1 MVKGMKAFLSF
12 LLVLSVLSTNALLLS
27 FHNTKREQSDK
38 ITNSL
43 LGLEERHARELE
55 LKRAI
60 INTIIYSA
68 REMPESATADEVT
81 AKVAEDLAKLE
92 DLEESYYNIRRLAV
106 SFWCG
111 SPTQQDLKESLR
123 SMQLSNRTV
132 ICRNCQKTGEFA
144 IRIGNNNQNAVRVC
158 AKFLSVDTIQKIV
171 TVSVADP
178 RVVAAS
184 FGPDQ
189 YSGTPSIGA
198 AIYDTS
204 NNISSVIIIP
214 LSSRIYW
221 GGENYG

>member
-1 MVKGMKAFLSF
+1 MKAFLSF
-12 LLVLSVLSTNALLLS
+12 LLVLSILSTNAFLLS
-27 FHNTKREQSDK
+27 FYNTRKEQLDK

-43 LGLEERHARELE
+43 LGLEERHVRELE

-68 REMPESATADEVT
+68 REMPGSATADEVT
-81 AKVAEDLAKLE
+81 AKVAEDLATLE
-92 DLEESYYNIRRLAV
+92 GLEKSYYHIKKLAV

-123 SMQLSNRTV
+123 LMQLLNRTV
-132 ICRNCQKTGEFA
+132 ICRNCQKTDEFA
-144 IRIGNNNQNAVRVC
+144 IRIENNNQNVVRVC
-158 AKFLSVDTIQKIV
+158 AKFLSADTIQRIV

-178 RVVAAS
+178 RVVVAS

-221 GGENYG
+221 DGETYG